1 MSPESISRYIKEEE
15 FPNRLAA
22 TMEEKPFMIYRAR
35 DPETGEM
42 SDHFTVVN
50 EDEKPRR
57 GHTGRTL
64 MEAFDAAFP
73 EENELEQTRRAK
85 D

>member
-15 FPNRLAA
+15 FPLRLAA
-22 TMEEKPFMIYRAR
+22 ILEEKPFIIYRKR
-35 DPETGEM
+35 DPETGKM
-42 SDHFTVVN
+42 DDHFTVVN

-57 GHTGRTL
+57 GHTARSL

-73 EENELEQTRRAK
+73 EIKE
-85 D
+85 